1 MFAPSRSPQ
10 QGFTLLE
17 LMVVVVIAGLLFTLA
32 VLSINTNTAED
43 TLKQEAQRFERLLQ
57 LLLEEAVLKGEDY
70 AIEMAPREYRFLRLV
85 QNRWTPIEDDRL
97 LRLRQLPQE
106 MELELAVEDT
116 SIVFGGDSTGEDD
129 SESLKPQVFVL
140 SSGEITPEFELQF
153 FYPMLLTRYA
163 VRASFDGKHS
173 TARVE

>member
-1 MFAPSRSPQ
+1 
-10 QGFTLLE
+10 
-17 LMVVVVIAGLLFTLA
+17 
-32 VLSINTNTAED
+32 
-43 TLKQEAQRFERLLQ
+43 
-57 LLLEEAVLKGEDY
+57 
-70 AIEMAPREYRFLRLV
+70 
-85 QNRWTPIEDDRL
+85 
-97 LRLRQLPQE
+97 

-116 SIVFGGDSTGEDD
+116 SIVFGDDSAGEDD

-173 TARVE
+173 TALVE